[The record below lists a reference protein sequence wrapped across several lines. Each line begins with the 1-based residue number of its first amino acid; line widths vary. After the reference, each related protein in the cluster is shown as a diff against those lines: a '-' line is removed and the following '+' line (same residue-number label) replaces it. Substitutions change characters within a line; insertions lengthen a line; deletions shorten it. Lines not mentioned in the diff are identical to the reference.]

1 MTAERFEDWI
11 EALRQLRGG
20 EHTGPAMA
28 ARYDGVTIALHWATA
43 ALVLLQFGLAET
55 WDFFPRPARHVMI
68 VGHMSFGLILTGVV
82 ITRIIWRVNF
92 GLALPPAGYG
102 ALDRAAKALHHAL
115 YVLVSAEILLGFTTR
130 WTDNQALSFFGLLI
144 PSPFGSFSKAT
155 GRFVDDIHNYNA
167 WLIMG
172 IVTVHAVAALGHHYL
187 LKDGVLRRM
196 LPRG

>member
-1 MTAERFEDWI
+1 MRAERFEDWI

-43 ALVLLQFGLAET
+43 VLVLLQFGLAET